1 MGTQKNPFLN
11 GKNYEIFENMQE
23 SISVFDVEHDDNNK
37 IVDLIFK
44 YVNPVTARNL
54 GVRREKLINTSFK
67 KLYGLE
73 ITAPYLDIINKVFN
87 KGENMSFE
95 TYFAPLDT
103 YFLISAFFLEE
114 DLYIAISFDIKEH
127 KKPENQLVDSEE
139 IFRSIVEQSIDG
151 IIIVNESS
159 VIIEWNHSMERITGL
174 KRNNAINRL
183 VWDVLYSIT
192 PQETRTTDNYNR
204 LKKNALKFMESMES
218 PSLGGLFEDRIQHID
233 GSIRFLQSLPFLIKT
248 SKGKLICSFHRD
260 ITEYK
265 KDEEELEKYRST
277 LEDLVEKRTEE
288 LTELTRSLKNEI
300 HERKKVEKRLKESEE
315 KYRELFNKADD
326 MISLNEMKENGMPG
340 YFIEINDVASQRL
353 GYNKNE
359 FLSMT
364 PVNIVA
370 PDKRSEMSKNA
381 AELAREGHAK
391 FEIVHMAKNG
401 SRIPVEVN
409 NHIFKLNGK
418 NVALAI
424 SRDITER
431 KNAESALKESEEKMR
446 AIIES
451 SPDSIT
457 VTDLN
462 LNIILCNQATVDM
475 YGANSKDEII
485 GSNAFGLVDPEDR
498 PKLVEMVKNTILTK
512 KSINL
517 ELNLFTKEGN
527 IFPAEISGNILKD
540 DYGKP
545 LLFIAI
551 TKDITDRKR
560 RLNDLKRLIKDLE
573 SSNDELQQFAYITS
587 HDLQEPLRTMA
598 SYAGL
603 LERRYKGKLD
613 SDADEFIEYMVSGA
627 SRMRSM
633 IQGLLDYSRVGT
645 RGEEFNNFDME
656 EALNTALSNLKSAIE
671 NNNAEISYDKLPI
684 IFADEDQISRV
695 FQNLISN
702 AIKFRKKEEYP
713 KIHISCK
720 KDEKNN
726 EYVISVSD
734 NSIGMEQQYTDKIF
748 EVFKRLHA
756 IGDYEGAGIGLAIVK
771 RIIDSHGG
779 RVWVESELG
788 VGSNFYFTIPITESA

>member
-1 MGTQKNPFLN
+1 MGTQKNLFL
-11 GKNYEIFENMQE
+11 KNYEIFENMQE
-23 SISVFDVEHDDNNK
+23 SISVFDVERDDNNK
-37 IVDLIFK
+37 IVDLVFK
-44 YVNPVTARNL
+44 YVNPITARNL
-54 GVRREKLINTSFK
+54 GVRQEEIINISFK

-73 ITAPYLDIINKVFN
+73 ITAPYLDVINKVYN
-87 KGENMSFE
+87 TGKGMNFE
-95 TYFAPLDT
+95 TYFAPLDK
-103 YFLISAFFLEE
+103 YFLVSAFFLEE
-114 DLYIAISFDIKEH
+114 NLYIAISFDITER
-127 KKPENQLVDSEE
+127 KKSENRIVDSEE

-151 IIIVNESS
+151 IMIVNESS

-174 KRNNAINRL
+174 KRNNVINRL

-204 LKKNALKFMESMES
+204 IRKNALKFIENMES
-218 PSLGGLFEDRIQHID
+218 PSLGRLFEDRIQRID

-300 HERKKVEKRLKESEE
+300 HERKKVETRLKGSEE

-340 YFIEINDVASQRL
+340 NFIEINDVASQRL
-353 GYNKNE
+353 GYTKNE
-359 FLSMT
+359 LLSMS

-370 PDKRSEMSKNA
+370 PDKRGEMSKNA
-381 AELAREGHAK
+381 TELARNGHAK
-391 FEIVHMAKNG
+391 FEIVHIAKDG

-409 NHIFKLNGK
+409 NHLFKLNGK
-418 NVALAI
+418 DVALAI
-424 SRDITER
+424 SRDITEH
-431 KNAESALKESEEKMR
+431 KNTELALKESEEKLR

-475 YGANSKDEII
+475 YGATSKDEII
-485 GSNAFGLVDPEDR
+485 GSNAFDLVDPEDR
-498 PKLVEMVKNTILTK
+498 PKLIEMVKNTLLTM

-527 IFPAEISGNILKD
+527 IFPAELSGNVLKD
-540 DYGKP
+540 AYGKP

-551 TKDITDRKR
+551 TKDITERKR

-603 LERRYKGKLD
+603 LERRYKGQLD
-613 SDADEFIEYMVSGA
+613 SDADEFIDYMVSGA

-645 RGEEFNNFDME
+645 KGGEFNKFNVE
-656 EALNTALSNLKSAIE
+656 EALNIALSNLNSAIE

-684 IFADEDQISRV
+684 IFADESQISRV

-702 AIKFRKKEEYP
+702 AIKFRKKDEYP
-713 KIHISCK
+713 KIHISAQK
-720 KDEKNN
+720 KDN
-726 EYVISVSD
+726 EYVFSVAD

-756 IGDYEGAGIGLAIVK
+756 IGEYEGAGIGLAIVK
-771 RIIDSHGG
+771 RIIDSYGG
-779 RVWVESELG
+779 RVWVESSLG
-788 VGSNFYFTIPITESA
+788 KGSTFYFTLPIKNG